1 MSRSVLAPYF
11 VNLRNMEK
19 LAIYEKSLSDFIID
33 MGWKN
38 VFVIKERY
46 YENLVKVFYS
56 NMAIFSQI
64 TNRIVTSVEEIHIEF
79 DVADLN

>member
-79 DVADLN
+79 DVANLN